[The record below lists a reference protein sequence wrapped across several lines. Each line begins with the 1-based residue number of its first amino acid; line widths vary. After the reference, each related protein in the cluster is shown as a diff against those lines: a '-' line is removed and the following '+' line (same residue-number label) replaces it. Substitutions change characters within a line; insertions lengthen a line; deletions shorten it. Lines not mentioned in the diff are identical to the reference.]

1 MTDEK
6 LDRLRLL
13 ASQASIHYGA
23 RMTVEPCMRGY
34 YLMNYKDQPVLFTYH
49 DLSRRLRDIIQ
60 RGER

>member
-1 MTDEK
+1 MDEK
-6 LDRLRLL
+6 LHRLRLL

-23 RMTVEPCMRGY
+23 RMTVERFENGFH
-34 YLMNYKDQPVLFTYH
+34 LINYRDENVFYTYH